1 VSNLPLCTK
10 CGEETARHPARGREV
25 VEERGAKNEEK
36 QGIIPEIGELVE
48 WSKEEKMKR
57 MKL

>member
-1 VSNLPLCTK
+1 MRKSK
-10 CGEETARHPARGREV
+10 EEG
-25 VEERGAKNEEK
+25 GAKNEEK